1 MLWSYPGPLQTQFLH
16 AGIQFYWQ
24 WSTQQSLYGCLNARV
39 PDHEMRC
46 QQAHFRSSPNV
57 CEQLREVMDMES
69 VWTHL
74 ACAMHGIY
82 QGLRKEAWEI
92 DASCQNSV
100 VCFLSC
106 KCTFMLYMSLTALSL
121 QTKSLN
127 GSMIMCSCYA
137 AAPLPTNDAECHE
150 INVPVWPMT
159 KDYHIA
165 SYGKERLEEMN
176 P

>member
-92 DASCQNSV
+92 HIDASCQNSV

-106 KCTFMLYMSLTALSL
+106 KCIFMLYMSLTALSL
-121 QTKSLN
+121 QTKSL
-127 GSMIMCSCYA
+127 SYMFMLYM
-137 AAPLPTNDAECHE
+137 LLLLYR
-150 INVPVWPMT
+150 PMT
-159 KDYHIA
+159 PNVM
-165 SYGKERLEEMN
+165 RLMFLYDQWQKTIILQAMGRKG
-176 P
+176 